1 MRVKLGEGNSPHFLF
16 LGCAGLGAAWW
27 LMQQDQSMCP
37 LNILGHSESYS
48 KLNASWHDPR

>member
-27 LMQQDQSMCP
+27 LMQQGQSMCP